1 MATTIFA
8 YIPHKSGKADDTAVE
23 LTVAAQKID
32 PNAAVTAVVIGSGVD
47 AVCNEAAAF
56 YKEVWKIDNSALS
69 YPNTEVIRPLLA
81 KILPP
86 KSILLV
92 PHNTFGMDL
101 SPGLSVK
108 LDSAFV
114 SDVVGIEG
122 LDNGKLK
129 LIRQEYSGM
138 VSTHILC
145 DISGGA
151 VINIRAGAFQPEYG
165 KSAAGGQVIDKTG
178 QAGDI
183 PKPARRF
190 LEIKEAEKGD
200 VDITKSEILVS
211 VGRGIGDQDNLQI
224 IHDLA
229 KAMRGEVACSRPI
242 VDAKWLEKAR
252 QVGTSGQTVKPKIY
266 IALGISGAFQHIGG
280 IKGAPFMVA
289 VNKNPKAPIFQFA
302 DVGIVADILEFIPEL
317 TEKINKAK

>member
-1 MATTIFA
+1 MAITIFA
-8 YIPHKSGKADDTAVE
+8 YIPYKAGNADDTAVE
-23 LTVAAQKID
+23 LAVAASKID
-32 PNAAVTAVVIGSGVD
+32 PNAAVTAVVIGSGID

-56 YKEVWKIDNSALS
+56 YKEVWKIDNPAIS
-69 YPNTEVIRPLLA
+69 YPNAEVIRPLLT

-114 SDVVGIEG
+114 SDVVGIECI
-122 LDNGKLK
+122 DGKLK
-129 LIRQEYSGM
+129 IIRQEYSGM

-151 VINIRAGAFQPEYG
+151 VINIRAGAFQPGEG
-165 KSAAGGQVIDKTG
+165 KGNSGGQIIDKTG

-266 IALGISGAFQHIGG
+266 MALGISGAFQHIGG

-302 DVGIVADILEFIPEL
+302 DVGIVADILEFVPEL
-317 TEKINKAK
+317 TEKIKKMK